1 LLLPAI
7 NCKENDLMRAITGI
21 FLSSLL
27 LAGALWAQTT
37 PAPSDNT
44 APPPHKMMRQHNGI
58 DAMAQQ
64 LNLNDQQKTQI
75 QGIFQTQ
82 RQQAQAIRQDTSLTP
97 EQKQEKLKALRA
109 STHQQVEG
117 VLTPEQQQQMKQLRA
132 QHEGM
137 GKGMGGAAN
146 GMGPLSRLNL
156 TPDQRAK
163 IEPIMKS
170 TREQAQAVRN
180 DTSLTPEQK
189 QAKMRE
195 IHQGAMAQVK
205 SLLTP
210 EQQQQMQ
217 NWRQHRGPG
226 KQAAPATP
234 PSGL

>member
-1 LLLPAI
+1 
-7 NCKENDLMRAITGI
+7 MRAITRI
-21 FLSSLL
+21 LLSTFL

-37 PAPSDNT
+37 PAPSDNS

-137 GKGMGGAAN
+137 GKGMGRGAAN

-195 IHQGAMAQVK
+195 IHQGAMTQVN

-226 KQAAPATP
+226 GKQATPPATP
-234 PSGL
+234 PSGF